1 MNSNTRLEDKLFNI
15 ILFVNLFIATINVI
29 ENIIIKFPFSMNIKW
44 IIVIILCLLI
54 IKFRKYQTI
63 TYYLRFSYFVT
74 VILVILPLGWIESG
88 GSANNAI
95 TYAFLIM
102 IATSF
107 FFKELTRDIL
117 VFLLIITFE
126 TLLYLE
132 YSLPE
137 IIIAH
142 SEKTQFIDR
151 FFQVPLVLIIG
162 YLLLRRF
169 ADAYIWDKEELFKYS
184 EELKKAN
191 NKLEFL
197 ANKDVLTESY
207 NRRIYNLRI
216 EEIFSK
222 QEFIKQDICLIL
234 FDIDNFKG
242 INDSNGHL
250 VGDRCLCSVAREAE
264 KNITEKAL
272 ISRWGGDEFAII
284 FYGDLEKSEQYMIN
298 LQSNIR
304 KIEINEE
311 TNLTISSGI
320 TLIKDNDT
328 VLEVFKRIDSAL
340 YESKNKG
347 KNQYTI
353 I

>member
-1 MNSNTRLEDKLFNI
+1 MKTNTRLEDKLFNT
-15 ILFVNLFIATINVI
+15 ILIVNIFVSILNIL
-29 ENIIIKFPFSMNIKW
+29 ENIIVKFPFSMNLKW
-44 IIVIILCLLI
+44 IIIIILCLVI
-54 IKFRKYQTI
+54 FTFRKLETI

-74 VILVILPLGWIESG
+74 IIFVVLPIGWVESG
-88 GSANNAI
+88 GSANNGI
-95 TYAFLIM
+95 IYTFLIM
-102 IATSF
+102 IGISF
-107 FFKELTRDIL
+107 FFKKLARDLL
-117 VFLLIITFE
+117 VSFLIVTFE

-132 YSLPE
+132 YAFPE
-137 IIIAH
+137 IIITH
-142 SEKTQFIDR
+142 NEKIQFIDR
-151 FFQVPLVLIIG
+151 LFQAPLALIIG

-169 ADAYIWDKEELFKYS
+169 ANAYILDKEELFKYS

-264 KNITEKAL
+264 KNIIEKAL

-284 FYGDLEKSEQYMIN
+284 FYGDLEKS
-298 LQSNIR
+298 
-304 KIEINEE
+304 
-311 TNLTISSGI
+311 
-320 TLIKDNDT
+320 
-328 VLEVFKRIDSAL
+328 
-340 YESKNKG
+340 
-347 KNQYTI
+347 
-353 I
+353 